1 MWLWFSEEQNDK
13 GKEAKNKTKKKK
25 NTLTEKEG
33 SWNMLQPSEI

>member
-13 GKEAKNKTKKKK
+13 GKEAKNKTKKK

>member
-25 NTLTEKEG
+25 HLNRERRLMEYVTA
-33 SWNMLQPSEI
+33 